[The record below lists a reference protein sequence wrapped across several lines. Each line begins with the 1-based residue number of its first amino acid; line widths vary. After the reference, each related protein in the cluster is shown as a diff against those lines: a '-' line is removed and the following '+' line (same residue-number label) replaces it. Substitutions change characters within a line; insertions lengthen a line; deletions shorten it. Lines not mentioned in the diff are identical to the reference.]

1 MKLVIAEKPSVGNSI
16 ASVIGANE
24 SKDGYRQGNGYIVS
38 WCVGHLVGL
47 KNANEYREEWK
58 QWNYESLPLIP
69 DTFEHKVLEGTI
81 KQYKVVKNLMLNDEI
96 TEVICATDAGRE
108 GELIFR
114 RVYYKCGC
122 KKPIKRL
129 WISSM
134 EESAIK
140 DGFAHLRDGAEFDN
154 MFQAAHCRAMAD
166 WLVGINSTRLYT
178 VLYRAKPTLS
188 VGRVQSATLAM
199 IVEREDKI
207 KNFIKEK
214 YYKAHIISGGINAST
229 ERIDN
234 IDVANKILSDCMG
247 KDATV
252 ISVTKEN
259 KAVSTPKL
267 YDLTTLQRDAN
278 RILGFTAAQTSDYMQ
293 SLYEKKLVTYPRTDS
308 QYLSEDME
316 ETAKNVVK
324 AVFASMPFVPK
335 VIFNPDVKKIMNSK
349 KITDHHAII
358 PTMEITKADFSS
370 LKGEELKVLY
380 LISNRLL
387 CATALNNNYLQ
398 VKSELCC
405 NGHNFYV
412 SGSRVTDKGW
422 KLYDEALKRFLKA
435 ADENTD
441 DEQELPELSEGMILH
456 NVDAKLSEHYTS
468 PPKHFTEDT
477 LLAAMENA
485 GASEMNDEVERKG
498 IGTTATRA
506 DIIEKIIK
514 NEFIV
519 RDKKNILP
527 TQRGCELVSIL
538 PEKIKSPILTAE
550 WENRLTLIAKGE
562 ESPETFIKDI
572 STMVRELV
580 ASNSQCIPDKADIFA
595 AAQEALGKCPK
606 CGGDVV
612 KGKFGAYCK
621 NKCGMIVGR
630 AMGATLSDSQVKSM
644 LDGKRTLV
652 KGLKGKNGSY
662 DAYLI
667 PEGVEDFSYIKAGE
681 EVRGVQYKVKLEFPK
696 KKK

>member
-24 SKDGYRQGNGYIVS
+24 SKEGYRQGNGYIVS
-38 WCVGHLVGL
+38 WCIGHLVGL
-47 KNANEYREEWK
+47 KQPNEYREEWGK
-58 QWNYESLPLIP
+58 WNYESLPLIP
-69 DTFEHKVLEGTI
+69 DQFEHKVLEGTI
-81 KQYKVVKNLMLNDEI
+81 RQYKVVKNLMNSDEV

-122 KKPIKRL
+122 KKPIRRL

-134 EESAIK
+134 EETAIK
-140 DGFAHLRDGAEFDN
+140 DGFAHLRNGAEFDSIY
-154 MFQAAHCRAMAD
+154 QAAHCRAMAD

-178 VLYRAKPTLS
+178 VLYRATPVLS
-188 VGRVQSATLAM
+188 IGRVQSPTLAM
-199 IVEREDKI
+199 IVEREDRI
-207 KNFIKEK
+207 KNFVKEK
-214 YYKAHIISGGINAST
+214 YYKVHILYEGIDAST
-229 ERIDN
+229 EKIDDIN
-234 IDVANKILSDCMG
+234 VVNTILSDCEG
-247 KDATV
+247 KDAEV
-252 ISVTKEN
+252 VSVTKEN

-278 RILGFTAAQTSDYMQ
+278 RILGFTAAQTLDYTQ

-316 ETAKNVVK
+316 ETATEVVK
-324 AVFASMPFVPK
+324 AVFKSMPFVPG
-335 VIFNPDVKKIMNSK
+335 VIFNPVVKEIMNSK
-349 KITDHHAII
+349 KVTDHHAII
-358 PTMEITKADFSS
+358 PTMEITKMDVSS
-370 LKGEELKVLY
+370 LKSEELKILY

-387 CATALNNNYLQ
+387 CATALNNTYMQ
-398 VKSELCC
+398 VKAELDC

-412 SGSRVTDKGW
+412 SGSKVIDKGW

-435 ADENTD
+435 VEEKED
-441 DEQELPELSEGMILH
+441 DEQELPELAEGIILH
-456 NVDAKLSEHYTS
+456 GVEAKRSEHFTS

-477 LLAAMENA
+477 LLAAMESA

-506 DIIEKIIK
+506 EIIEKIIK
-514 NEFIV
+514 NGFVV

-527 TQRGCELVSIL
+527 TQRGCELISIL
-538 PEKIKSPILTAE
+538 PDKIKSPILTAD

-562 ESPETFIKDI
+562 EAPEAFIKDI
-572 STMVRELV
+572 SSMVQEMI
-580 ASNSQCIPDKADIFA
+580 ACNSECIPDKADIFA
-595 AAQEALGKCPK
+595 VQQKILGKCPK

-612 KGKFGAYCK
+612 SGKYGAYCK
-621 NKCGMIVGR
+621 NKCGMNVGR
-630 AMGATLSDSQVKSM
+630 AMGSVLSDSQVKSM
-644 LDGKRTLV
+644 LEGKRTLV
-652 KGLKGKNGSY
+652 KGLKGQKGEY

-667 PEGVEDFSYIKAGE
+667 PDGIEEFSYMKDNE
-681 EVRGVQYKVKLEFPK
+681 EVKGTQYKIKMEFPK
-696 KKK
+696 RKK